1 MLGFSMTLCRCF
13 GTVLILIYI
22 FSAVS
27 LFAQFVVQKILPQKP
42 GVTML
47 SGPSWACGEAGFDEV
62 RISLAVLPN
71 LINRTLGLLF
81 P

>member
-47 SGPSWACGEAGFDEV
+47 SGPS
-62 RISLAVLPN
+62 
-71 LINRTLGLLF
+71 
-81 P
+81 